1 MGYLT
6 IKFKELEARW
16 VKKQHGNFECD
27 VMSKCDPYIKLNIN
41 NGKEVFTSEIQND
54 TATYDFGIV
63 YTSKEIQK
71 NISTV
76 EIVVKHFEGNDDL
89 SKDDTI
95 MDENY
100 SVDSFL
106 KEPARITS
114 HSESFS
120 QAAGF
125 SGVSVDHVYTNSLET
140 TVFWKDIYNYLNCT
154 TPKYKDGD
162 SGAVVPKKN
171 CTSSRLYQDQVNH
184 FSNVF

>member
-100 SVDSFL
+100 SVD
-106 KEPARITS
+106 
-114 HSESFS
+114 
-120 QAAGF
+120 
-125 SGVSVDHVYTNSLET
+125 
-140 TVFWKDIYNYLNCT
+140 
-154 TPKYKDGD
+154 
-162 SGAVVPKKN
+162 
-171 CTSSRLYQDQVNH
+171 
-184 FSNVF
+184 